1 MTGKHG
7 IITKREILRVP
18 RCANDFPAGR
28 RTRCIFMHARWQ
40 LALHARL
47 MLITQRKHNFGHKK
61 IKLKLYK
68 HAELYKRT
76 RCSGVF

>member
-28 RTRCIFMHARWQ
+28 ACISMHARWQ
-40 LALHARL
+40 PALHARL
-47 MLITQRKHNFGHKK
+47 MLITSEK
-61 IKLKLYK
+61 
-68 HAELYKRT
+68 T
-76 RCSGVF
+76 TSGTKN